1 MGDKDPLR
9 DFLKCKQHLESQ
21 INCANAFITA
31 SHTDL
36 PRHPETVIR
45 TTNGSLTVPPK
56 LRTQMLELGNSLKA
70 HYRSVQLELEEV
82 ERQVNALAAETKNLI
97 LDHGR
102 IKNK

>member
-1 MGDKDPLR
+1 
-9 DFLKCKQHLESQ
+9 
-21 INCANAFITA
+21 
-31 SHTDL
+31 
-36 PRHPETVIR
+36 
-45 TTNGSLTVPPK
+45 
-56 LRTQMLELGNSLKA
+56 MLELGNSLKA